1 MTTLE
6 ELAELL
12 AASTPAPWKV
22 NQYWLDIPWLNRAD
36 AALIVGAIN
45 ALPGLLESAKRV
57 ERLEA
62 ELSGSARGSLVWW
75 IERAKM
81 QAQDMDDEGILVDR
95 DHWQQ
100 IVFLAHTQIARAAL
114 KGT

>member
-36 AALIVGAIN
+36 AALIVAAIN
-45 ALPGLLESAKRV
+45 ALPGLIESAKQLREV
-57 ERLEA
+57 KSAA
-62 ELSGSARGSLVWW
+62 ESVVF
-75 IERAKM
+75 E
-81 QAQDMDDEGILVDR
+81 MDDDADEYIIRDGIR
-95 DHWQQ
+95 R
-100 IVFLAHTQIARAAL
+100 LAAAL
-114 KGT
+114 LKSTEPQP